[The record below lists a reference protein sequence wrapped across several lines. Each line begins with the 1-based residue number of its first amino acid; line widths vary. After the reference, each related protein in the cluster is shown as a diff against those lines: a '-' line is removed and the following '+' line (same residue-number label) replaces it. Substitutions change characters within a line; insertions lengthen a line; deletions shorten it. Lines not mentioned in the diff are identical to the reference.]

1 MKLTL
6 LTSLLLVLSLC
17 SFDSYGAWG
26 SEPGKFPQ
34 GRIISGY
41 SIEGIEGELEKN
53 VALYLQQLS
62 GEQPT
67 RQLQRYATDQVLLSM
82 RALGYY
88 HAEVDLRLEDNSAEP
103 KVIAKITAG
112 QATRIESLEYRL
124 LGPGEQDKELTQ
136 VLAQLPLKRGDII
149 NHGHY
154 DAAKSTIDKQLLEL
168 GYFDAKWQEARLAID
183 RGHYSAE
190 ISLVMSTGQRYRF
203 GPLNIATD
211 TPASAYI
218 HSLAEFEP
226 GQAYNATKV
235 SNFNLALSQ
244 TPYFSSVRVYAD
256 IAKRSAQEVP
266 IRVEVLHKPQDS
278 FEVGGGYSTDLGPKV
293 RFKWSRPWI
302 GAQGHYLES
311 NLNVSERQQ
320 DISLSYTIPVA
331 DPVDDI
337 WRFSL
342 GYKLEDNIDT
352 DIFSKTLTGLVQ
364 RQWKIEEDWIRT
376 VFLRRE
382 YEEFRIGE
390 EEKSTAMLLPG
401 VSYARKRSKG
411 GTTPYWGRQWLIST
425 EVGADSLASSTDI
438 IRVQLQYAWLNTY
451 WQRHLFFSRVNIGA
465 MYVDDIG
472 DVPVSLRFFAGGDQS
487 IRGFK
492 YESISPEVDGAKVGG
507 KYLVTGTLE
516 YNYQFASNWRS
527 ALFVDAGTATNDFSE
542 KLSVGVGFGVRYLTP
557 VGPIRIDHAWALST
571 PGNTT
576 RLSIT
581 VGPEL

>member
-1 MKLTL
+1 MRLNL
-6 LTSLLLVLSLC
+6 LTSLLLALALC
-17 SFDSYGAWG
+17 SFDVLGAW
-26 SEPGKFPQ
+26 SAEPGKFPQ
-34 GRIISGY
+34 GRVISGY
-41 SIEGIEGELEKN
+41 SIDGIEGELEQN

-67 RQLQRYATDQVLLSM
+67 RQLQRYATEQVLLSM

-88 HAEVDLRLEDNSAEP
+88 HAEVELHLEDDTANP
-103 KVIAKITAG
+103 KVIAKIKPG
-112 QATRIESLEYRL
+112 QATRIESLDYQL
-124 LGPGEQDKELTQ
+124 LGPGLQDKELTQ
-136 VLAQLPLKRGDII
+136 VLAQLPLKGGEII

-154 DAAKSTIDKQLLEL
+154 DAAKSAIDKQLLEL
-168 GYFDAKWQEARLAID
+168 GYFDAKWQQARLAID
-183 RGHYSAE
+183 RSHYRAD
-190 ISLVMSTGQRYRF
+190 ISLVVSTGIRYHF

-211 TPASAYI
+211 TPASGYI
-218 HSLAEFEP
+218 HSLAEFKA
-226 GQAYNATKV
+226 GQAYNANKV
-235 SNFNLALSQ
+235 SEFNLALSQ

-256 IAKRSAQEVP
+256 IAKRSSHEVP

-302 GAQGHYLES
+302 GEDGHYLES

-320 DISLSYTIPVA
+320 DISLSYTIPVD
-331 DPVDDI
+331 DPIDDI

-364 RQWKIEEDWIRT
+364 RQWKIEDDWIRT
-376 VFLRRE
+376 VFIRRE
-382 YEEFRIGE
+382 FEEFRIAD
-390 EEKSTAMLLPG
+390 EEKTTKMLLPG
-401 VSYARKRSKG
+401 VSFARKRSKG

-425 EVGADSLASSTDI
+425 EVGADSLESSTDI
-438 IRVQLQYAWLNTY
+438 VRVQLQYAWLETY
-451 WQRHLFFSRVNIGA
+451 WQRHLFFSRVNLGA
-465 MYVDDIG
+465 MYVDSIR

-487 IRGFK
+487 IRGYK

-516 YNYQFASNWRS
+516 YNYQFASNWRG

-557 VGPIRIDHAWALST
+557 VGPIRFDHAWALAS